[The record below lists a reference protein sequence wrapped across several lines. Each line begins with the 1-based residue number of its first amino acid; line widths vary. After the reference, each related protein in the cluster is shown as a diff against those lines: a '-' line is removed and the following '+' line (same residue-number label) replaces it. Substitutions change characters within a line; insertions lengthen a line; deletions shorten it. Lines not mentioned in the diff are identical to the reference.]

1 MAVNESHT
9 SSSAVRA
16 MASSEAATLKAAPGF
31 ASASWQSSSR
41 PSRRDPEARRSA
53 WRLPFFGRA
62 RRDTPQGGEAE
73 IPVRGRRPGRMIA
86 LAVVLAT
93 LSAIGFDFASFVRT
107 VTSAPPPPTTRA
119 DAIVV
124 LTGGAAR
131 IPYALDLLKDGRAER
146 MLISGV
152 DPRVSENAVLSRL
165 APVARFLAGCCID
178 FGREASNTVGNAAE
192 ARKWAEEKGF
202 HSLFVVTSAYHIPR
216 SLAEFGDA
224 LPGRTLI
231 PYPVARPGLELDR
244 WYERPETI
252 RLVVSE
258 YLKFTL
264 VRLRLLAERLG
275 LANAASVSQAA
286 GGIPHKPGPA

>member
-1 MAVNESHT
+1 
-9 SSSAVRA
+9 
-16 MASSEAATLKAAPGF
+16 
-31 ASASWQSSSR
+31 
-41 PSRRDPEARRSA
+41 
-53 WRLPFFGRA
+53 
-62 RRDTPQGGEAE
+62 
-73 IPVRGRRPGRMIA
+73 MIA
-86 LAVVLAT
+86 LAAVLAAV
-93 LSAIGFDFASFVRT
+93 SAVGFDFASFVRT
-107 VTSAPPPPTTRA
+107 VTSAPPPATTRA

-231 PYPVARPGLELDR
+231 PYPVARPGLDLDR

-252 RLVVSE
+252 RLVISE

-264 VRLRLLAERLG
+264 VRARLLAERLG
-275 LANAASVSQAA
+275 LASPASVSQAA
-286 GGIPHKPGPA
+286 GVIPHKPGPA